1 MDRNCSVAGPLV
13 ETPTLAAW
21 RTPLELAVLAAI
33 WGASFLFMRVAAPE
47 FGAFALVEIRL
58 ALGAIVLLPF
68 LWQARRLFPRRR
80 WPLLV
85 LVGAIN
91 SAVPFVLFAWAAQ
104 RAPAGVGAICN
115 AMAVLFTAL
124 VAAMFFG
131 ERIGT
136 RRGIALLTGFAGV
149 VVLAGSKTA
158 GASLGW
164 AVAAGTGAA
173 LLYGI
178 GANLVRK
185 YLTGLPPAAVA
196 ASTLSGAAV
205 LTLPFALA
213 NWPANT
219 IAPQAW
225 AAAGLLGVLCTGIA
239 FVMFYRLIKR
249 IGASRAASVTY
260 LVPLFGVFWAWAVL
274 GEALTLAMAI
284 SAALIIGSVVISTTA
299 PRSEPGARV

>member
-1 MDRNCSVAGPLV
+1 MSSTDVMVSAICQAPARD
-13 ETPTLAAW
+13 W
-21 RTPLELAVLAAI
+21 RTPLEMTALAAI

-47 FGAFALVEIRL
+47 FGAFALVEMRL
-58 ALGAIVLLPF
+58 ALGALVLLPF
-68 LWQARRLFPRRR
+68 LWVARQALPWRR
-80 WPLLV
+80 WPLLA

-115 AMAVLFTAL
+115 AMAVLFTVL
-124 VAAMFFG
+124 VAALFFG

-149 VVLAGSKTA
+149 VVLAGSKSA
-158 GASLGW
+158 GASVGW
-164 AVAAGTGAA
+164 AVAAGTAAA

-196 ASTLSGAAV
+196 AATLGCAAL

-213 NWPANT
+213 QWPAHA
-219 IAPQAW
+219 ISLPAW
-225 AAAGLLGVLCTGIA
+225 SAATLLGVLCTGIA

-249 IGASRAASVTY
+249 IGAARAATVTY

-274 GEALTLAMAI
+274 GEDLTLTMAV
-284 SAALIIGSVVISTTA
+284 SAVLIVGSVVLGTSGARTTA
-299 PRSEPGARV
+299 PKQG